1 MDISFITDFGVNLKG
16 WGQLYQA
23 ASPDDGITTFQA
35 AGRRCMLIEMA
46 AGVDALRWV
55 RQGTLKSVLYF
66 GIDDS
71 PDCCLEDDVLFALA
85 RMARAWLSEGGDI
98 ISGCGAGVSRSSY
111 ANCAILMLV
120 KHCTFDEALATIRTG
135 RPQANPNS
143 GFVAQLQAMQIL
155 LDQS

>member
-1 MDISFITDFGVNLKG
+1 MDISFITDFGKNFTG
-16 WGQLYQA
+16 WGMLYQA
-23 ASPDDGITTFQA
+23 AAPDDGIITFQA

-46 AGVDALRWV
+46 AGVNALQWV

-71 PDCCLEDDVLFALA
+71 PDCCLEDDVLMALA
-85 RMARAWLSEGGDI
+85 RMSRAWLSEGGDI
-98 ISGCGAGVSRSSY
+98 ISGCGAGISRSSY
-111 ANCAILMLV
+111 ASCAILMLV
-120 KHCTFDEALATIRTG
+120 NHYTFDQALAVVRSG

-143 GFVAQLQAMQIL
+143 GFVAQLQSMQEI